1 MNEPKVSIGLS
12 NPKSP
17 ENVNS
22 VKRAAGNFRV
32 GSIYYTGKR
41 YPRALKLNPATT
53 NMSRDVSLN
62 IPVTEVAS
70 LIDETPENM
79 QIVCV
84 EFAENA
90 IPLPGYQHPDNAL
103 YLFGPE
109 DGTLSQEIID
119 RADAVVYVPTKG
131 CMNLAATVNV
141 VLYDRLTKSSQCY
154 ESNELI
160 FQSRDVNN
168 NLKAKKI

>member
-1 MNEPKVSIGLS
+1 MNKAIVCIGLS

-32 GSIYYTGKR
+32 DSILYTGKR
-41 YPRALKLNPATT
+41 YPRAVKLNPSTT

-62 IPVTEVAS
+62 IPVTEVTC

-79 QIVCV
+79 EVVCV
-84 EFAENA
+84 EFAEDA
-90 IPLPGYQHPDNAL
+90 IPLPKYQHPDNAL
-103 YLFGPE
+103 YIFGPE

-141 VLYDRLTKSSQCY
+141 VLYDRLSKSSQCY

-160 FQSRDVNN
+160 CQSRDTNN
-168 NLKAKKI
+168 NLKAKKV

>member
-1 MNEPKVSIGLS
+1 MNEAKASIGLS

-22 VKRAAGNFRV
+22 VRRAAGNFRV
-32 GSIYYTGKR
+32 DSIYYTGKR
-41 YPRALKLNPATT
+41 YPRAVRLNPATT

-62 IPVTEVAS
+62 IPVVEVS
-70 LIDETPENM
+70 CLIDGTPENM
-79 QIVCV
+79 EIVCV
-84 EFAENA
+84 EFAEDA

-103 YLFGPE
+103 YIFGPE
-109 DGTLSQEIID
+109 DGTLSQKIID
-119 RADAVVYVPTKG
+119 RANAVVYVPTRG
-131 CMNLAATVNV
+131 CMNLAAAVNV

>member
-1 MNEPKVSIGLS
+1 MNELKVSIGLS

-84 EFAENA
+84 EFAEDA

-103 YLFGPE
+103 YIFGPE
-109 DGTLSQEIID
+109 DGTLNQEIID

-154 ESNELI
+154 ESNDLI
-160 FQSRDVNN
+160 RQSRDTNN
-168 NLKAKKI
+168 NLKA